1 MTPKQRMT
9 INGSYL
15 ETLVTGYSTLEVKG
29 REPFDNDI
37 DTFKIPAVNGETYHR
52 RRMERRKISVRFMI
66 KRDTPA
72 NFLLSYRQ
80 LNAALNVEEAQLVF
94 DDESDV
100 YFVGT
105 PESLTIDYP
114 GQSVSTGT
122 ITIYCADPYKYKKT
136 ETTVTAVDGVA
147 SVTYNGTY
155 PAYPVLEITA
165 NSNLGFIG
173 VSDADDHVIQVGD
186 PLDPDQEA
194 DLPDTES
201 IVTIDG
207 KPPTA
212 WTLNDA
218 NFQLMNTRT
227 KLGSVSTAT
236 VEGKSATKPSY
247 GSQASGWHGPLI
259 SYNLP
264 YTEGTIDYPV
274 NATFQWRQLMYDSS
288 SKNKQIGMFQAE
300 MRASD
305 GTNLAGVIVFHSKS
319 GAKNSYIRLYVAGSQ
334 VKEIA
339 FTMTKANA
347 YTGTKGGFGSMEKFG
362 DTITFQIGSKIF
374 SFSDTSIE
382 TKKVAKCGIFFG
394 QNGSATVLN
403 TNCVYQATI
412 ISHQVESHQAIP
424 NKIQSGDVIEVE
436 TRSGTIYVNGIQTEG
451 LGALGND
458 YETFTL
464 KPGNNTI
471 GFTCSDWAANDPT
484 YKVRYKEAFI

>member
-1 MTPKQRMT
+1 MTPKQRMA

-15 ETLVTGYSTLEVKG
+15 ESFVDGYSTLEVKG

-52 RRMERRKISVRFMI
+52 RRMGRRKISVRFMI
-66 KRDTPA
+66 KRNTPA

-94 DDESDV
+94 DDEPDV
-100 YFVGT
+100 YFTGT
-105 PESLTIDYP
+105 PETLAIDYP

-122 ITIYCADPYKYKKT
+122 ITFLCSDPYKYKVT
-136 ETTVTAVDGVA
+136 ETSVTAVDEA
-147 SVTYNGTY
+147 ALITYNGTY

-173 VSDADDHVIQVGD
+173 ISDDDGHVIQVGD

-201 IVTIDG
+201 VVTIDG

-218 NFQLMNTRT
+218 GFNLLNTRT
-227 KLGSVSTAT
+227 KTGSVSTAT
-236 VEGKSATKPSY
+236 VEGKSATKPAY
-247 GSQASGWHGPLI
+247 GSATGWHGPLI
-259 SYNLP
+259 SYDLP
-264 YTEGTIDYPV
+264 YVPGSIDYPV
-274 NATFQWRQLMYDSS
+274 NATFQWKHLFYDST
-288 SKNKQIGMFQAE
+288 SKNKQLGMFQAE

-305 GTNLAGVIVFHSKS
+305 GTNIAGVIIFHSKS
-319 GAKNSYIRLYVAGSQ
+319 GAKNSYIRLYVAGAQ
-334 VKEIA
+334 VKELTFSA
-339 FTMTKANA
+339 TKANA
-347 YTGTKGGFGSMEKFG
+347 YTGTKGGNGSMEKFG
-362 DTITFQIGSKIF
+362 DTITFRIGSKIF
-374 SFSDTSIE
+374 SFSNTAIE
-382 TKKVAKCGIFFG
+382 TAKVAKCGIFMG
-394 QNGSATVLN
+394 QNGASTALAA
-403 TNCVYQATI
+403 NCVYQATI

-436 TRSGTIYVNGIQTEG
+436 TRSGTIYVNGVPAED

-464 KPGNNTI
+464 KPGLNVI
-471 GFTCSDWAANDPT
+471 GFTCSDWASDDPT